1 MLHGVPWFLVGA
13 LWAFLYSEYRG
24 FRRRLSLAGH
34 IRALETE
41 LETRAEEQFESEQAY
56 RGVRIELLDLLEI
69 ARVVRPVRAQ
79 AFPKALRASK

>member
-24 FRRRLSLAGH
+24 FRQRMKLAGH

-41 LETRAEEQFESEQAY
+41 METRAEEHFESEQAY
-56 RGVRIELLDLLEI
+56 REVRIELLDLLET
-69 ARVVRPVRAQ
+69 ARVARPTQ
-79 AFPKALRASK
+79 A